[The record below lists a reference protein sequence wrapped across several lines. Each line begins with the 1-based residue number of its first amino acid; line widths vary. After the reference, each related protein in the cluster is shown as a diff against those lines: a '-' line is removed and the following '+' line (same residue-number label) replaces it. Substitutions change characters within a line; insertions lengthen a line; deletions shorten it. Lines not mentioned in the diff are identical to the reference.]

1 MPVGFVICKSGRLDK
16 MNMDTILTILLSVV
30 GGGGMVAIVQ
40 AIAGKQK
47 SKSEVTD
54 ILVEKAIEIENVATD
69 RYMDVSKTLEV
80 AETYL
85 KEAKEELEVYRS
97 YVSVLKDLL
106 RHHGIEPPE
115 METFSE

>member
-1 MPVGFVICKSGRLDK
+1 
-16 MNMDTILTILLSVV
+16 MDTILTILLSVV
-30 GGGGMVAIVQ
+30 GGGGMVAIIQ

-54 ILVEKAIEIENVATD
+54 ILVKKAIALESVATA
-69 RYMDVSKTLEV
+69 RYMDVSKTLEA

-85 KEAKEELEVYRS
+85 KDAKEELEVYRS

-106 RHHGIEPPE
+106 RSHGINPPE
-115 METFSE
+115 MNIYSK